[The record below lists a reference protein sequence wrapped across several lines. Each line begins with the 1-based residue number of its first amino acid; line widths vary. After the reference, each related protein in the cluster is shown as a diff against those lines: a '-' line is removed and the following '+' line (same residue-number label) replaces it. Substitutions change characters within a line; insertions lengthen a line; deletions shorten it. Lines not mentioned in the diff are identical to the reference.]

1 MRNAEIREKVAQQG
15 IKYWQIAKKMD
26 IDACTL
32 SKKLRTEMKEEDK
45 NKMMQAIV
53 EIMNERSSKT
63 MYKTNAIET
72 DNKITVDINGLQA
85 MLSIGKNTAAEI
97 GEKAGAV
104 IRIGRRKL
112 YNVKKIQEYMDGL
125 SQ

>member
-1 MRNAEIREKVAQQG
+1 MG
-15 IKYWQIAKKMD
+15 

-32 SKKLRTEMKEEDK
+32 SKKLRAEMKEEDK

-53 EIMNERSSKT
+53 EIMNERRSKT
-63 MYKTNAIET
+63 MYKTNVIET
-72 DNKITVDINGLQA
+72 NNKITVDINGLQA